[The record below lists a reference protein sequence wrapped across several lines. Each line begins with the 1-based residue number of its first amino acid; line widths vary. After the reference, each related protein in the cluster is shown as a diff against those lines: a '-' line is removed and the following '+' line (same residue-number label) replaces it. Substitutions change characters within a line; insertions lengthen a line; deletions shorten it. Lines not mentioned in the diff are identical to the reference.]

1 MGRSV
6 NFDAVPDTNVV
17 PDGVYRVSI
26 AEFEEKTSKNGK
38 LMYNARLEIIE
49 PQEFEG
55 MGIFEMF
62 VIGSDD
68 DLDAQDDTT
77 WVKSFGA
84 RRMKNM
90 LKAAGVPLDND
101 MDTVSAAAIQQELV
115 VAVSQKVET
124 EGDYAGRVRN
134 NIGGFFPLGQKEV
147 GLNGQG
153 VASPAPKAMPKAAPA
168 PAARTAPAPAIAG
181 RPIGTAHAAPT
192 AQPTPARAVQPA
204 PTPAPRPAAP
214 RAAVP
219 KASPQVKCTICDT
232 LVDRATF
239 ADHVEQH
246 ANEA

>member
-68 DLDAQDDTT
+68 DLDAQDDAT

-147 GLNGQG
+147 GLNAGN
-153 VASPAPKAMPKAAPA
+153 VPTPKAMPKVAPA
-168 PAARTAPAPAIAG
+168 PAQRTAPASAIAG
-181 RPIGTAHAAPT
+181 RPIGTAHTAPAP
-192 AQPTPARAVQPA
+192 AQPVRAAQPA
-204 PTPAPRPAAP
+204 PAARPTPAAP

-219 KASPQVKCTICDT
+219 KASPQVKCTICDSM
-232 LVDRATF
+232 VERATF
-239 ADHVEQH
+239 ADHVEGH
-246 ANEA
+246 ANEG